1 MIKFLK
7 EALSSGD
14 GASAK
19 RLITFLF
26 ALAIISIAIV
36 DQLLHKVISE
46 FVFNGL
52 VTVELIGLGSV
63 ASEVIGKFSKNPT
76 TPKE

>member
-1 MIKFLK
+1 MIEFLK
-7 EALSSGD
+7 QALSSGD

-26 ALAIISIAIV
+26 ALVIIVIALV
-36 DQLLHKVISE
+36 DQFAHKIISE

-52 VTVELIGLGSV
+52 VTIELIGLGSV
-63 ASEVIGKFSKNPT
+63 ASEVIGKFSKSPT
-76 TPKE
+76 PPKD